1 MPIDPNVAA
10 QLGVATLSLNLAGV
24 NPDLGS
30 SDQLEPGLYKCLVKD
45 ISLEKDKPGEDGT
58 VRGSGVSFKLALAVI
73 EGKNKGAQATVYIGI
88 DASDTDDGKR
98 ARDKFAALLQ
108 SVGYKKEEIIGKQIP
123 MGAVEKAV
131 RGKECYYK
139 LTEGGKVISKKTNKE
154 VTTYYRDFVSKE
166 FFLQHQANEI
176 AAANGQAP
184 AKQNSAP
191 ANNASAAPA
200 QTAPAQTSGFP
211 AAATPNGA
219 PNNGFALDMG
229 ALGGNM
235 PGANTFGS

>member
-1 MPIDPNVAA
+1 MPIDNNTA
-10 QLGVATLSLNLAGV
+10 LSLGSILMVGV

-30 SDQLEPGLYKCLVKD
+30 SDNLEPGLYKCRVKD
-45 ISLEKDKPGEDGT
+45 ISLEKDKPSDDGT
-58 VRGSGVSFKLALAVI
+58 VRGSGWSFKIALEVT
-73 EGKNKGAQATVYIGI
+73 EGKAKGSQATVYIGI
-88 DASDTDDGKR
+88 DKSDTDEGKR
-98 ARDKFAALLQ
+98 SRDKFAALLQ
-108 SVGYKKEEIIGKQIP
+108 SVGFPKDKIIGKEIP
-123 MGAVEKAV
+123 LTAVEGAVK
-131 RGKECYYK
+131 GKGCFYK
-139 LTEGGKVISKKTNKE
+139 LTDGGKQINKKTQKE
-154 VTTYYRDFVSKE
+154 QTVYYRDFVSQE
-166 FFLQHQANEI
+166 FFLQHQASEL
-176 AAANGQAP
+176 AAASGQAP
-184 AKQNSAP
+184 AKQNTAP